1 MHLTN
6 YAINRDS
13 GEKNPEEVKENHCKK
28 SLCDLHKL
36 LTSTGI
42 SITELWTVID
52 GIIVK
57 TILSALPTLQHLF
70 HTAFPISTPVS
81 SCFELLGFDI
91 LLDSRGKPYLLEVNR
106 SPSLGASSPL
116 DQELK
121 QSMIRNVL
129 NMVLLTSKQIN
140 MIKREQHLKSLH
152 RLTNP
157 NVTRSLTPKERI
169 LAEFQEQKEIKM
181 MGNFRMLYPVE
192 DDSII
197 LSPNY
202 SLEGKE
208 DDSYGRWRLPLMGRE
223 RQSLNG
229 HYLLDFY
236 PHEYLNNKLRV
247 TAATLWIQL
256 RYSPSLPVEGRAQ
269 LRNKHVTLYAF
280 RVGNS
285 TEQLSHVTSYHQGTA
300 HAGWRRLDVG
310 EVVQQWL
317 SGSDNRDK
325 LTLLVDCTGCNSKLE
340 MVLFND
346 DDPASNHV
354 TATTTARRIRHGGHE
369 HQLLNLRPFLAIATD
384 ANEQRRSRRHARTC
398 GENPTYCCRQ
408 NLYVN
413 FKELGWGDWIIAPK
427 GYYANFCMGSCVGRR
442 GFSYHN
448 FHTHIIEEYRNRNPY
463 ASIHPCCAP
472 TRLSSM
478 SLIYFDTDL
487 NIIKTDLPK
496 MIVDECGCT

>member
-1 MHLTN
+1 MRHAKHEMTDKRTDRQTRKR
-6 YAINRDS
+6 INNALS
-13 GEKNPEEVKENHCKK
+13 SSSE
-28 SLCDLHKL
+28 LCLKF
-36 LTSTGI
+36 
-42 SITELWTVID
+42 
-52 GIIVK
+52 
-57 TILSALPTLQHLF
+57 Q
-70 HTAFPISTPVS
+70 VS
-81 SCFELLGFDI
+81 S
-91 LLDSRGKPYLLEVNR
+91 
-106 SPSLGASSPL
+106 SSG
-116 DQELK
+116 
-121 QSMIRNVL
+121 S
-129 NMVLLTSKQIN
+129 
-140 MIKREQHLKSLH
+140 
-152 RLTNP
+152 
-157 NVTRSLTPKERI
+157 
-169 LAEFQEQKEIKM
+169 
-181 MGNFRMLYPVE
+181 
-192 DDSII
+192 
-197 LSPNY
+197 
-202 SLEGKE
+202 
-208 DDSYGRWRLPLMGRE
+208 
-223 RQSLNG
+223 QSLNG

-398 GENPTYCCRQ
+398 GDNPTYCCRQ